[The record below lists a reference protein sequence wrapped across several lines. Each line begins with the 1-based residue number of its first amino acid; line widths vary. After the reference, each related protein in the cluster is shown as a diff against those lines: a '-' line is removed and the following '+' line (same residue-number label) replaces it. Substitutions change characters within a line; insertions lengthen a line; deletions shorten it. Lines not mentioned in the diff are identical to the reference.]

1 MSIESPSPMRG
12 RPLIGAAA
20 AFFALTAAS
29 CGAAETPRP
38 ELQPVE
44 TTSTTHVVEIRQ
56 FKFVPQTLTVKKGDV
71 IIWRNLDVVPHTASA
86 EAQQWD
92 SGNLNKDAEWTL
104 VAGVAGETDY
114 ICAYHP
120 TMKGTIIVTDN

>member
-1 MSIESPSPMRG
+1 MNIANCLRVRG
-12 RPLIGAAA
+12 RPLIGVAVALLS
-20 AFFALTAAS
+20 LTAVS
-29 CGAAETPRP
+29 CGAAETPTP
-38 ELQPVE
+38 ESQSVE

-86 EAQQWD
+86 EARQWD
-92 SGNLNKDAEWTL
+92 SGNLGKDAEWTL
-104 VAGVAGETDY
+104 VAGVVGEADY

-120 TMKGTIIVTDN
+120 TMKGTIIVTDK